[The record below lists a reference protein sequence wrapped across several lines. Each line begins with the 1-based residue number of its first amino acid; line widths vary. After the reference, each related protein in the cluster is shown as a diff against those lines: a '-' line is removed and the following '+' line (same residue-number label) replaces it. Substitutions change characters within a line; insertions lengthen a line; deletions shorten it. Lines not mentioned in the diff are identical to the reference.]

1 MKIGIANDHSG
12 VDYKNTLVK
21 YISEKYGYEV
31 INYGTDT
38 SDSVNYAVYGEK
50 VANAIKNK
58 EIDRGIVICGTG
70 IGISLACNKVKGI
83 RCAVCS
89 EPLSAKLS
97 RLHNDA
103 NIVSMGA
110 RMIGLEMV
118 KEIVDVFLTTEFEGG
133 RHKERIAYLEQIENR
148 Q

>member
-12 VDYKNTLVK
+12 VDYKNILVK
-21 YISEKYGYEV
+21 YLNEKYGYEI

-50 VANAIKNK
+50 LANAVKNHEVDK
-58 EIDRGIVICGTG
+58 GIVICGTG

-110 RMIGLEMV
+110 RIIGIEMV
-118 KEIVDVFLTTEFEGG
+118 KEIVDTFLTTDFEGG

>member
-12 VDYKNTLVK
+12 VDYKNALVK

>member
-12 VDYKNTLVK
+12 VDYKNALVK
-21 YISEKYGYEV
+21 YIGEKYGYEV

-50 VANAIKNK
+50 VANAIKSK
-58 EIDRGIVICGTG
+58 EIDKGIVICGTG
-70 IGISLACNKVKGI
+70 IGISLACNKVKGV

-89 EPLSAKLS
+89 EPLSARLS